1 MKNLGVAMVGGHGR
15 REKDDF
21 YPTPR
26 EATEALIP
34 ILRRGFL
41 WGPGVVWEPAC
52 GDGAISRV
60 LLAHGYEVIS
70 TDLVDRGY
78 GNGEVDFL
86 ATAKPL
92 ADIIVTNP
100 PFKLAEQFIRH
111 AFALGVTEMAMLL
124 KATFWNAAS
133 RLALFRDHQPAVV
146 APLTWR
152 LDFTGGGAPTMDCV
166 WVVWGAGYGQF
177 TQFTPLARPAP
188 RRVLEDMLA

>member
-26 EATEALIP
+26 EATEALLDSGIVGH
-34 ILRRGFL
+34 LKR
-41 WGPGVVWEPAC
+41 VWEPAC

-60 LLAHGYEVIS
+60 LQARGATVVN
-70 TDLVDRGY
+70 TDLVDRGF
-78 GNGEVDFL
+78 GESGVDFL
-86 ATAKPL
+86 ETNHLFAPA
-92 ADIIVTNP
+92 IITNP

-111 AFALGVTEMAMLL
+111 GLDLGAETMAMLL

-146 APLTWR
+146 APLTRR

-166 WVVWGAGYGQF
+166 WVVWGAGWARSTTHF
-177 TQFTPLARPAP
+177 RPLAKPAP
-188 RRVLEDMLA
+188 RIPSVEELLA